1 MSAEGKFQAKY
12 SDCLE
17 NFKELSYDDKNN
29 ESLCQN
35 TVYKYY
41 NFDKIVKKEDKDSG
55 HRPASP
61 DALIFKGKIIYCV
74 EFKNSF
80 KESVRVKDIQNKL
93 QGGYHVLSGIF
104 TELKLKITDYKLIF
118 CVVHK
123 VDKPNRE
130 RRPVANSYS
139 FGLKK
144 YGFNKVITN
153 NVSFFRQQFIEEID
167 QNLSC

>member
-17 NFKELSYDDKNN
+17 NFKELSYDGINN

-41 NFDKIVKKEDKDSG
+41 NFDKIVKKEDNNSG
-55 HRPASP
+55 RRPASP
-61 DALIFKGKIIYCV
+61 DALIFKGRTIYCV

-80 KESVRVKDIQNKL
+80 EESVREKSIQNKL
-93 QGGYHVLSGIF
+93 KGGYHVLSGIF
-104 TELKLKITDYKLIF
+104 TELKLKITNYKLIF
-118 CVVHK
+118 CVVYK
-123 VDKPNRE
+123 VSKRNRK
-130 RRPVANSYS
+130 RRSTANSYS
-139 FGLKK
+139 FSLKK
-144 YGFNKVITN
+144 YGFNEVITN
-153 NVSFFRQQFIEEID
+153 DVSFFRQQFIEKIG

>member
-80 KESVRVKDIQNKL
+80 KESVRVKSIQNKL
-93 QGGYHVLSGIF
+93 QDGYHVLSGIF
-104 TELKLKITDYKLIF
+104 TELKLKITDYELIQSF
-118 CVVHK
+118 LFNK
-123 VDKPNRE
+123 RG
-130 RRPVANSYS
+130 
-139 FGLKK
+139 FGL
-144 YGFNKVITN
+144 FL
-153 NVSFFRQQFIEEID
+153 Q
-167 QNLSC
+167 